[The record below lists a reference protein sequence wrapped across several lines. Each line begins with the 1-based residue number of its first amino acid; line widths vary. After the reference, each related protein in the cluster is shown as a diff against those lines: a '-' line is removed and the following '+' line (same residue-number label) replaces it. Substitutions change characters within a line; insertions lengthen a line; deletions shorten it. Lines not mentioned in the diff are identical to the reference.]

1 MKKKNYQT
9 PTMQVV
15 EIQQCAILV
24 RSERKGRG
32 ENYTWEDEDEEIT
45 NN

>member
-15 EIQQCAILV
+15 EIQQCAMLV
-24 RSERKGRG
+24 ASELNGSG
-32 ENYTWEDEDEEIT
+32 EKFTWDGEEETI
-45 NN
+45 N